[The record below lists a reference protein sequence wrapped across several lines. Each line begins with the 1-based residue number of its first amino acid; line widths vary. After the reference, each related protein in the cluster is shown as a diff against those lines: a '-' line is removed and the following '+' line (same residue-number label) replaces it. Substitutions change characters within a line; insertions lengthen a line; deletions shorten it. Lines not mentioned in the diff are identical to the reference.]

1 VNKNF
6 AAISIMLLIGL
17 STIADGDGPPPAR
30 ATDTRGV
37 PPDGAV
43 IAHTNVDQFS
53 AAIPPGL
60 AFAIRHGL
68 TITVAPTRRIEW
80 PLAYQS
86 ATEKYSGQVALDEH
100 DAIRNYVAGLPFP
113 LIDTADPRAGVKVAY
128 NWRWGPF
135 IPREASVDSA
145 QKTKAYTVS
154 PTEPDE
160 LIGDD
165 SQRDYRNENDCDRM
179 TFLLLR
185 SGPNSDS
192 PAAHGPIDYKERG
205 DACGPDRAAVIAEE
219 YIDPQRNDDIWF
231 YIPAVRRWRQQQ
243 IRGGYPHQSCTYS
256 CVQFSWEY
264 APPKTEVYDYRLTG
278 KQPML
283 ACLDAPAIGAGIA
296 DASDPAHFTQLNCE
310 VRDAYVLE
318 MRPRDTTS
326 EVILPARVYVD
337 SETYLYLG
345 AEFFRDPAPDSDVP
359 IWGRHTNTAGD
370 TVMLLANDFYVP
382 GDKPNFLISLNLTSG
397 SEEIDAGDIP
407 AALFNPR
414 AEEMSDGRM

>member
-1 VNKNF
+1 MKSF
-6 AAISIMLLIGL
+6 PAIAIVLLIGL
-17 STIADGDGPPPAR
+17 ASIASGDAPPTAIPTATPNVPSDG
-30 ATDTRGV
+30 T
-37 PPDGAV
+37 V
-43 IAHTNVDQFS
+43 IAHGNVDQFS
-53 AAIPPGL
+53 AAIPAGL
-60 AFAIRHGL
+60 VFAIRHGL
-68 TITVAPTRRIEW
+68 TVTVAAIHRVDW
-80 PLAYQS
+80 PRAYQS
-86 ATEKYSGQVALDEH
+86 ATEKYSGQVTLDEH

-113 LIDTADPRAGVKVAY
+113 SIDTADPKAGVKIAY

-154 PTEPDE
+154 PQEPDE

-179 TFLLLR
+179 TFLQFG
-185 SGPNSDS
+185 SAPDPGS

-205 DACGPDRAAVIAEE
+205 DACGPDRAAVITEE
-219 YIDPQRNDDIWF
+219 YIDPRRNDDTWF

-243 IRGGYPHQSCTYS
+243 IRGGYPDQSCTYS

-264 APPKTEVYDYRLTG
+264 APPKTEVYEYRLAA

-296 DASDPAHFTQLNCE
+296 DASDSAHFTHLSCE
-310 VRDAYVLE
+310 VRSAYALE

-326 EVILPARVYVD
+326 EVILPAKVYVD

-345 AEFFRDPAPDSDVP
+345 AEFSRDRAPDSDVP
-359 IWGRHTNTAGD
+359 VWSRQTNAAGD

-382 GDKPNFLISLNLTSG
+382 GDKTDFFISLNLAPN
-397 SEEIDAGDIP
+397 SEELDAGDTP